1 MKKTIINLLSYYLSL
16 LILFINFLDG
26 QITGSLANTGIFL
39 KNLQFDFSPVDEKNG
54 TKYYIEI
61 DEFNFGFSDIFIDQ
75 RQNSKAQLIST
86 KISGPNLNLNGFKL
100 GARVFIKDW
109 VTTEKIKRLEKRLS
123 IPRKA
128 INLIADAVDIYKLD
142 MTEYPNSLNDLYIKN
157 YLDLDRE
164 PFKNQT
170 WTYSLLLPREIIAHP
185 THINPIPTTQPFV
198 FDWHSRTFQLEPA
211 HDSLYNI
218 SETFWDYALNIRE
231 ISQKNSS
238 KIEIIKYPDK
248 TNFDFILDQGQFK
261 IENISVTA
269 NPENDLNNHTR
280 INLANLVLEVR
291 KVAFLGNLSSL
302 PKVKHGEGKFT
313 IRNFEIKIPDGLK
326 DEPEIQSMLETLGI
340 WNNELKVR
348 LIELSINLMNEYTGD
363 IKFVLATP
371 FLKINIDGDYSLR
384 QDKIHPEILLHKMV
398 VKIHP
403 ISLGVRKWIR
413 NWEIGQGKTLNRQGA
428 TIILKLDGPLKN
440 PVIHG
445 Y

>member
-1 MKKTIINLLSYYLSL
+1 MKKTIINLLIYYLSL

-100 GARVFIKDW
+100 GGRVFIKDW

-123 IPRKA
+123 IPKKT

-142 MTEYPNSLNDLYIKN
+142 MTKYPNSLNDLYIKN

-170 WTYSLLLPREIIAHP
+170 WTYSLLLPRQIIAHP
-185 THINPIPTTQPFV
+185 THINPIPKTQPIV
-198 FDWHSRTFQLEPA
+198 FDWHSRTFQLESA

-218 SETFWDYALNIRE
+218 PETFWDYALNIRE
-231 ISQKNSS
+231 ISQIYSS